1 MDANAG
7 WSAATNAPSGG
18 GVDDGGGCACGWR
31 AEAQGKLY
39 CTCNL
44 TVNRK
49 LL

>member
-1 MDANAG
+1 MGVNAG

-18 GVDDGGGCACGWR
+18 DVDDGRGCAQGQR

-44 TVNRK
+44 TVN
-49 LL
+49 